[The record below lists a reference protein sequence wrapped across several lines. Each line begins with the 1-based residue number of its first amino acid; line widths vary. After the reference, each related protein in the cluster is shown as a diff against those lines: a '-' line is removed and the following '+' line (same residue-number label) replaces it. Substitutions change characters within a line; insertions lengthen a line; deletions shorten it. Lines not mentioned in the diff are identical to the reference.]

1 MNRALSL
8 VRRIVHWLL
17 IVATA
22 AYLLT
27 GLGITQFRIV
37 EPLTFGLLTK
47 NLAFRVH
54 EQLLIPFVVLL
65 VLHICLALFLKGKKI
80 KAD

>member
-65 VLHICLALFLKGKKI
+65 VLHICLALFLKDKKI